1 MNPNKVKLI
10 VAVTFQHDNQL
21 EFVEQYVTDQFGLI
35 DAKSAIYPFSFTDY
49 YTEEMGTDLSKVL
62 LSFERLISREKLSFC
77 KRQTNLFEIETSHNS
92 KRTVNLDPGYIGEAN
107 LVLAGTKNFAHR
119 IYLGEGIFGDC
130 HLVFEEGAFHPLP
143 WTHPDYQEKSILNF
157 LGNIRNSY
165 VKETQ
170 QEDASSTDTS
180 VLSYRDAGV
189 DIERGEEAVQRIK
202 ARVRKTYGK
211 NVLTDLGKFG
221 GFYAPDWGEFEDPVL
236 VSSVDG
242 VGTKLKVAFAVGIHH
257 TVGNDLV
264 NHCINDILCCGAK
277 PLFFLDYLAFG
288 KLDVDVFEE
297 VVSGMANGCEDSG
310 CALIGGETA
319 EMRGFYREG
328 EYDISGTV
336 VGVVDRKSIIDGT
349 AITKGDVIIGL
360 PSSGLHTNGYSLAR
374 KVLFDSAGLDVNA
387 RLSGFDVS
395 VGEELLQIHRCYYP
409 ALSEIIHEKH
419 IHGLAHITGGGLLG
433 NISRLL
439 EGGLR
444 ADLDW
449 NSWEWLPIF
458 KHIQELGSIPDKEMR
473 QIFNLGIGMTLILAP
488 DHTQEVQEQ
497 LRQIGLPGIVI
508 GTITAE

>member
-1 MNPNKVKLI
+1 MTPNKVKLI
-10 VAVTFQHDNQL
+10 IGITFQHDNQL
-21 EFVEQYVTDQFGLI
+21 ELVERYVTEQFGPI
-35 DAKSAIYPFSFTDY
+35 GAKSAVYPFSFTDY
-49 YTEEMGTDLSKVL
+49 YTEEMGTGLSKIL

-77 KRQTNLFEIETSHNS
+77 KHRTNLFETETSRNG

-107 LVLAGTKNFAHR
+107 LVLASTKNYAHR

-130 HLVFEEGAFHPLP
+130 HLVFEDGAFHPLP
-143 WTHPDYQEKSILNF
+143 WTYPDYQEKSILNF
-157 LGNIRNSY
+157 LADVRNSY

-170 QEDASSTDTS
+170 QEDTNATDTS
-180 VLSYRDAGV
+180 ALSYRDAGV

-202 ARVRKTYGK
+202 ARVKKTYGK
-211 NVLTDLGKFG
+211 NVLTELGKFG
-221 GFYAPDWGEFEDPVL
+221 GFYAPDWGEFEEPVL

-242 VGTKLKVAFAVGIHH
+242 VGTKLKVAFASGVHH

-288 KLDVDVFEE
+288 KLDVDVFEA

-319 EMRGFYREG
+319 EMPGFYREG
-328 EYDISGTV
+328 EYDISGTI
-336 VGVVDRKSIIDGT
+336 VGIVDRKSIIDGT
-349 AITKGDVIIGL
+349 AITKDDVIIGL

-374 KVLFDSAGLDVNA
+374 KVLFDSAGLGVNA
-387 RLSGFDVS
+387 RLSGLDAS

-409 ALSEIIHEKH
+409 ALYEIIHEKH

-458 KHIQELGSIPDKEMR
+458 KHIQEFGSISDKEMR
-473 QIFNLGIGMTLILAP
+473 QVFNLGIGMTLIFAP
-488 DHTQEVQEQ
+488 DHVQEVQERLQ
-497 LRQIGLPGIVI
+497 HIGLPGIVI